1 MDVVTKSGEVV
12 KITEKQVYTFPNGLL
27 GFENFKKFALIES
40 EYEPF
45 FWLQSLDEKNLAFLL
60 IDPFLISSSY
70 EADIDDESL
79 RAINVQAPEDIII
92 MTIVTIPSD
101 GSAITANFLGPV
113 VFNRKNNQCLQ
124 VVLNDNK
131 WTTKYDIVDALKKR
145 GE

>member
-60 IDPFLISSSY
+60 VDPFLISTSY

-79 RAINVQAPEDIII
+79 NTTGPKKLAVIAEPPEG
-92 MTIVTIPSD
+92 IVTIVIMIISS
-101 GSAITANFLGPV
+101 GA
-113 VFNRKNNQCLQ
+113 
-124 VVLNDNK
+124 
-131 WTTKYDIVDALKKR
+131 
-145 GE
+145 

>member
-12 KITEKQVYTFPNGLL
+12 NISEKQVYTFPNGLL
-27 GFENFKKFALIES
+27 GFENFKKYALIES

-60 IDPFLISSSY
+60 IDPFLISSAY

-79 RAINVQAPEDIII
+79 RAINVQTPEDIII

-131 WTTKYDIVDALKKR
+131 WTTKYDIVEALKKR

>member
-12 KITEKQVYTFPNGLL
+12 NISEKQVYTFPNGLL
-27 GFENFKKFALIES
+27 GFENFKKYALIES

-92 MTIVTIPSD
+92 MTIVTISHTILYFIEKVPSLSKASLYEP
-101 GSAITANFLGPV
+101 SAFFA
-113 VFNRKNNQCLQ
+113 R
-124 VVLNDNK
+124 
-131 WTTKYDIVDALKKR
+131 
-145 GE
+145 